1 MSKNY
6 FFNIKGKK
14 PLLIIKKILT
24 NFHNKFQN
32 KFIEIRGKSVDGNN
46 FETDDFNYFGDDT
59 FGMPLKLPYNYFH
72 FDLMK

>member
-1 MSKNY
+1 MD
-6 FFNIKGKK
+6 
-14 PLLIIKKILT
+14 
-24 NFHNKFQN
+24 FQN